1 MEQTPSK
8 SEQAET
14 ALSECIARA
23 TGWDASCDRAAAHL
37 AQALVESDTQRGEMF
52 RRLCTLGLSRGAARG
67 LLSNARRVVRNRKLA
82 KENQQFGGATPLCP
96 FCLQRLSPT
105 DHFCSKCCGPVSAH
119 ASIHPLWRVYSAG
132 RAYRQAI
139 SGEPRL
145 LVLVAMWLIF
155 GPPLLSMFFLVYLR
169 LRALGAFDPQN
180 PWEYVQ
186 SDGVFVVK
194 PLGFVLTCAL
204 MPLYAAILWKMTA
217 RWVNSRMSFFSTRCP
232 KCRTRFDFISDT
244 CPSCGFRVRVGFFR
258 RLVQRAVNSRM
269 SFFSTCCP
277 KCRTRFD
284 FISDTCP
291 SCGFRVRVGFF
302 RRLVQR
308 ALYVLLKTRS
318 GKALL
323 IAFVYCFLILATEI
337 ISPDGG
343 SPLFVVAVF
352 IAIFGI
358 TISGTLF
365 MWTFVG
371 SLKRKDF
378 L

>member
-1 MEQTPSK
+1 M
-8 SEQAET
+8 
-14 ALSECIARA
+14 SECIARA

-258 RLVQRAVNSRM
+258 RLVQRA
-269 SFFSTCCP
+269 
-277 KCRTRFD
+277 
-284 FISDTCP
+284 
-291 SCGFRVRVGFF
+291 
-302 RRLVQR
+302 
-308 ALYVLLKTRS
+308 LYVLLKTRS